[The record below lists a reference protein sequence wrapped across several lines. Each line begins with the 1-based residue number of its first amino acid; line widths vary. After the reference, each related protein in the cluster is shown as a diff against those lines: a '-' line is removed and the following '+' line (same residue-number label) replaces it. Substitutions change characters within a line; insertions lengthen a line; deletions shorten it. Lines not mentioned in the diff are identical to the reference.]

1 MKYVLIIGAK
11 SELGIE
17 LASLYAKNKYNLYLA
32 GRSIDSIK
40 NKADRIA
47 KENNVQITLHELD
60 ITNLNSHQEFYDS
73 LNIKPIG
80 IIYAAGYTPKQSE
93 ALLNW
98 KETSNTINV
107 NYIGAISILNIAVLE
122 FQKSQ
127 RGFIVGIT
135 SVAGLRGRGEN
146 YIYGSAKAGFMTY
159 LNGLRNSLS
168 KYNINVLTVIPGL
181 IKSRKGSQYNLPE
194 FLYVKP
200 KILANSIF
208 KSQQS
213 NRSIIYSGLAWRVIM
228 FIIKIIPDFIFKR
241 MSI

>member
-1 MKYVLIIGAK
+1 MRYVLIIGAK

-17 LASLYAKNKYNLYLA
+17 LALLYAKNKYNLYLA
-32 GRSIDSIK
+32 GRSINTIT
-40 NKADRIA
+40 NKAEKLA
-47 KENNVQITLHELD
+47 KENNIEITLHELD
-60 ITNLNSHQEFYDS
+60 VTNLNTHQEFYNS

-80 IIYAAGYTPKQSE
+80 IIYAAGYTPEQSE
-93 ALLNW
+93 ALSNW
-98 KETSNTINV
+98 KETNNTVNV

-122 FQKSQ
+122 FQKSK

-159 LNGLRNSLS
+159 LNGLRNSLA
-168 KYNINVLTVIPGL
+168 KYNVNVLTVIPGL
-181 IKSRKGSQYNLPE
+181 VESKKGSKYNLPG

-200 KILANSIF
+200 KILANNIF
-208 KSQQS
+208 RSQQS

>member
-17 LASLYAKNKYNLYLA
+17 LALLYAKNKYNLYLA

-146 YIYGSAKAGFMTY
+146 YI
-159 LNGLRNSLS
+159 
-168 KYNINVLTVIPGL
+168 
-181 IKSRKGSQYNLPE
+181 
-194 FLYVKP
+194 
-200 KILANSIF
+200 
-208 KSQQS
+208 
-213 NRSIIYSGLAWRVIM
+213 
-228 FIIKIIPDFIFKR
+228 
-241 MSI
+241 

>member
-1 MKYVLIIGAK
+1 MRYVLIIGAK

-17 LASLYAKNKYNLYLA
+17 LALLYAKNKYNLYLA
-32 GRSIDSIK
+32 GRDINSLK
-40 NKADRIA
+40 NQAEILAQD
-47 KENNVQITLHELD
+47 NNVEVTLHELD
-60 ITNLNSHQEFYDS
+60 VTNLNSHQEFYDS
-73 LNIKPIG
+73 LHIKPIG
-80 IIYAAGYTPKQSE
+80 IIYAAGYTPEQSE
-93 ALLNW
+93 ALLSW
-98 KETSNTINV
+98 SETSNTINV

-122 FQKSQ
+122 FEKSQ

-168 KYNINVLTVIPGL
+168 KYNVNVLTVIPGL
-181 IKSRKGSQYNLPE
+181 VKSKKGSKYNLPE

-200 KILANSIF
+200 KNLANNIF
-208 KSQQS
+208 RSQQS
-213 NRSIIYSGLAWRVIM
+213 NKSIIYSGLVWRVIM
-228 FIIKIIPDFIFKR
+228 FIIRIIPDFIFKR